1 MSSDT
6 PNDAAK
12 RRPRVFDVN
21 DPKLEPVAV
30 VAEPADAEGGVTP
43 PPAPA
48 PLGRADVVRGIRWGA
63 ILFAAATAAG
73 GFALSLWFYRLV
85 SVGLWREDWVGWV
98 MRGLVG
104 VAVLALVAILLRELV
119 GWLRLGRLGRLKRDL
134 AQVMKDG
141 DLRTERA
148 AVRRL
153 VALYRGRADLRWARS
168 RLADHG
174 RDVHDAGGL
183 LALADR
189 EMLGPLDAAAV
200 RIVTQSAKR
209 VATVTAISPMASL
222 AVGYVLVRNLNQLRA
237 LATLYGGRPG
247 VIGSLRLARL
257 VVGHLIASGGMAL
270 TDDLLG
276 QFIGQ
281 DLVRRLSKRLGE
293 GAFNGALTARV
304 GVAAIAVLRPLP
316 HISTKPP
323 RVRDILTEVF
333 RRAADAEPATAA
345 KT

>member
-6 PNDAAK
+6 QNDPAK
-12 RRPRVFDVN
+12 RRPRVFDVD

-30 VAEPADAEGGVTP
+30 VAEPVEAEGAAAAP
-43 PPAPA
+43 PQPT
-48 PLGRADVVRGIRWGA
+48 PLGRSDIVRGIRWGA

-73 GFALSLWFYRLV
+73 GLALSLWFYRLV
-85 SVGLWREDWVGWV
+85 SIGLWREDWVGWV
-98 MRGLVG
+98 MRAL
-104 VAVLALVAILLRELV
+104 VAVVVIALVAILLREFV

-134 AQVMKDG
+134 AQVSKGG
-141 DLRTERA
+141 DLRVERA

-174 RDVHDAGGL
+174 RDVHDAGAL

-189 EMLGPLDAAAV
+189 ELLGPLDAAAV

-209 VATVTAISPMASL
+209 VATVTAISPIASI
-222 AVGYVLVRNLNQLRA
+222 AVGYVLIRNLNQLRA

-247 VIGSLRLARL
+247 VTGSLRLARL
-257 VVGHLIASGGMAL
+257 VIGHLIASGGLAL

-316 HISTKPP
+316 HLSSKPP

-333 RRAADAEPATAA
+333 RRAPDVEPAPA
-345 KT
+345 KP

>member
-1 MSSDT
+1 MSSST
-6 PNDAAK
+6 QNDPAA
-12 RRPRVFDVN
+12 RRPRVFDAN
-21 DPKLEPVAV
+21 DPKLEPVGA
-30 VAEPADAEGGVTP
+30 VAEPVDAGADAAP
-43 PPAPA
+43 PPVPA
-48 PLGRADVVRGIRWGA
+48 PIGRAGIARGIRWGA

-98 MRGLVG
+98 MRGLVA
-104 VAVLALVAILLRELV
+104 VAVLALVAILLREAV
-119 GWLRLGRLGRLKRDL
+119 GWLRLGRLGRLKRDI

-153 VALYRGRADLRWARS
+153 VALYRGRADLRWGRS
-168 RLADHG
+168 RLAEHG

-183 LALADR
+183 LSLADR
-189 EMLGPLDAAAV
+189 ELLGPLDAAAV

-247 VIGSLRLARL
+247 VLGSLRLARL

-316 HISTKPP
+316 HLATKPP
-323 RVRDILTEVF
+323 RVRDILSEVF
-333 RRAADAEPATAA
+333 RRAPETEPAPTRS
-345 KT
+345 